1 MNAFESAKRNF
12 GSSDDDRA
20 IEIGPLDMEV
30 PCSPNYDDDEQAV
43 KLSKYNNLTPSTV
56 MHANGSHRN
65 DMASLFDPPMR
76 ELTALVDSQA
86 NLAKQKGKRIDV
98 SQSQTS
104 HATETY
110 LFCLAAIHPCGRLW
124 RFGIPE

>member
-1 MNAFESAKRNF
+1 M
-12 GSSDDDRA
+12 
-20 IEIGPLDMEV
+20 
-30 PCSPNYDDDEQAV
+30 
-43 KLSKYNNLTPSTV
+43 LT
-56 MHANGSHRN
+56 GSHRN

-76 ELTALVDSQA
+76 ELTALVDTQA

-124 RFGIPE
+124 RFGIPEQNNERMVYKERGEKVHMS